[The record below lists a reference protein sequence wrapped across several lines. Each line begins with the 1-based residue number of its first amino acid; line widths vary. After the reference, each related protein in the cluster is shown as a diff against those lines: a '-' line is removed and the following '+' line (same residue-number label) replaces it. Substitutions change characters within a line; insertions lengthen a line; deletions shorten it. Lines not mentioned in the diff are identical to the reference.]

1 MPWNLLSRSPAPP
14 RRGVMW
20 RLCFYCNENSSVEL
34 TYRNT
39 SNSYEWTCP
48 LCEGINVMDETG
60 EIMDYTP
67 EDASASEHDLIV
79 AGSANNGTESPFCR
93 NCQTNHRIVVEAL
106 ASYLPPEWDSQYK
119 EYEKGLPR
127 YKAELERRYPP
138 YCINCQNAVT
148 SKLSDNN
155 YKARARILGSFLKNK
170 ADMGALNS
178 KGRITNSDDF
188 GSTSGG
194 KILRPRWTFQTWL
207 KLFVW
212 TCRGILWGSHMLGF
226 CGLFVINSLYPK
238 LQLRKLALAHVEN
251 SQSIGFIFKI
261 VRDAIMQMCIARNRP
276 PDLYLSELGGSLF
289 SLLYR
294 ITPFSVLY
302 FFWNYKLLYALLSS
316 MRVTVTGKSD
326 YYRCQCFL
334 FVQLLVGLYILPRM
348 YYWSVSEKAFR
359 LINLFF
365 TTTTTL
371 VLAVSLACLK
381 VRPVEY
387 VELQRQIQHST
398 DRNNSETTEQGQPL
412 SPHSQLR
419 RNPFSSPPQS
429 ISSSQVVPSTAHV
442 VKETMV
448 TDADMMD
455 WKPSFVPEVS
465 MTDAIPAELPD
476 IPKLPL
482 GYSLA
487 PPPNGSNRNAAI
499 LKPWIPAVSNT
510 SASSQGKEKYFQHKL
525 ASLSHTQY
533 SPTSTINDRSTRDMA
548 LAAQRFFPKEEPTGL
563 EDLFDPVLRLSDS
576 VGFTS
581 NSTSSAPLSWSAT
594 TTTNDVRV
602 MIRLREWLSAS
613 AIVIG
618 LLAVSIYV
626 YQRIMP
632 TAIDRLA

>member
-1 MPWNLLSRSPAPP
+1 MPWNLLSRSPSLP
-14 RRGVMW
+14 RRGVMC
-20 RLCFYCNENSSVEL
+20 RLCFYCNENSLVEL
-34 TYRNT
+34 TYRN
-39 SNSYEWTCP
+39 SSSYEWTCP
-48 LCEGINVMDETG
+48 LCEAINVVDETG
-60 EIMDYTP
+60 EIMDFTP
-67 EDASASEHDLIV
+67 EDASASEHDLTV
-79 AGSANNGTESPFCR
+79 DGSANNEPKSPFCR
-93 NCQTNHRIVVEAL
+93 NCQTNHRIVLEAL
-106 ASYLPPEWDSQYK
+106 ASYLPPECDSHYK

-155 YKARARILGSFLKNK
+155 YKARARILGSCLKNK
-170 ADMGALNS
+170 ADKGALNS
-178 KGRITNSDDF
+178 MSGITNSNDF
-188 GSTSGG
+188 GSISRG

-212 TCRGILWGSHMLGF
+212 TCRGMLWWSHMLGF
-226 CGLFVINSLYPK
+226 CGLFVINSLYPT
-238 LQLRKLALAHVEN
+238 LQLRKLALAHAEN
-251 SQSIGFIFKI
+251 RSLGFIFKI
-261 VRDAIMQMCIARNRP
+261 VRDAALQVCIATDRP
-276 PDLYLSELGGSLF
+276 QDLYLSELGSSLF
-289 SLLYR
+289 SILYR

-316 MRVTVTGKSD
+316 MRVTVIGKSD

-348 YYWSVSEKAFR
+348 HHWSISENAFR
-359 LINLFF
+359 LINMFF
-365 TTTTTL
+365 TTTTIL

-381 VRPVEY
+381 VRPVESAA
-387 VELQRQIQHST
+387 LQRQIQHSS
-398 DRNNSETTEQGQPL
+398 DHNSSETTEQGQPL
-412 SPHSQLR
+412 SPQSQLR
-419 RNPFSSPPQS
+419 RNPFFSIPQS
-429 ISSSQVVPSTAHV
+429 IPSYQVVPSTPRFEM
-442 VKETMV
+442 ETTI
-448 TDADMMD
+448 TDDDKMD

-465 MTDAIPAELPD
+465 MTDAVSAELPD
-476 IPKLPL
+476 IPKLPP

-487 PPPNGSNRNAAI
+487 PPPNGSKRNAGI
-499 LKPWIPAVSNT
+499 LKQSIPVVSNS

-525 ASLSHTQY
+525 ASISHTQC
-533 SPTSTINDRSTRDMA
+533 SSTSTTNDSSTRDMG

-576 VGFTS
+576 AGFTS
-581 NSTSSAPLSWSAT
+581 NSTSSAPLSWKA

-618 LLAVSIYV
+618 LLAACIYV

>member
-1 MPWNLLSRSPAPP
+1 MPWNLLSRSP
-14 RRGVMW
+14 VMW

-34 TYRNT
+34 TYRSS

-48 LCEGINVMDETG
+48 LCEAINAMDETG
-60 EIMDYTP
+60 EIMDFTP
-67 EDASASEHDLIV
+67 EDAPASEHDLTV
-79 AGSANNGTESPFCR
+79 GGSASDEPESPFCR
-93 NCQTNHRIVVEAL
+93 NCQTNHRIVLEAL
-106 ASYLPPEWDSQYK
+106 ASYLPPEWDSRYK

-155 YKARARILGSFLKNK
+155 YKARARILGSLLKNK
-170 ADMGALNS
+170 ADKGALNS
-178 KGRITNSDDF
+178 TSGITNSNDF

-212 TCRGILWGSHMLGF
+212 TCRGILWWSHMLGF
-226 CGLFVINSLYPK
+226 CGLFVINSLYPS
-238 LQLRKLALAHVEN
+238 LQLRKLALAHAEN
-251 SQSIGFIFKI
+251 SRSIGFIFKI
-261 VRDAIMQMCIARNRP
+261 VRDATMQMCIARNRP
-276 PDLYLSELGGSLF
+276 QGLYLSELGASLF
-289 SLLYR
+289 YLLYR

-334 FVQLLVGLYILPRM
+334 FVQLLVGLYTLPRM
-348 YYWSVSEKAFR
+348 YYWSISEKAFR
-359 LINLFF
+359 LINMFF
-365 TTTTTL
+365 ATTTTL

-387 VELQRQIQHST
+387 TELQRQFQHST
-398 DRNNSETTEQGQPL
+398 DRNNSETTDQGQPL
-412 SPHSQLR
+412 SPQSQLR
-419 RNPFSSPPQS
+419 RYPFFSVPQS
-429 ISSSQVVPSTAHV
+429 IPSCQVVPSTPRV
-442 VKETMV
+442 EMETTV
-448 TDADMMD
+448 TDDDMMD

-465 MTDAIPAELPD
+465 MTDAVPAELPD
-476 IPKLPL
+476 IPKLPP

-487 PPPNGSNRNAAI
+487 PPPNGSKSNAGI
-499 LKPWIPAVSNT
+499 LKQWIPVVSNS
-510 SASSQGKEKYFQHKL
+510 SASSPGKEKYFQHKL
-525 ASLSHTQY
+525 ASISHTQC
-533 SPTSTINDRSTRDMA
+533 SPTSTINDPSTRDMG

-576 VGFTS
+576 AGFTS
-581 NSTSSAPLSWSAT
+581 NSTSSAPLSWKA

-602 MIRLREWLSAS
+602 MIRLREWFSAS

>member
-20 RLCFYCNENSSVEL
+20 RSCFYCNENSSVEL
-34 TYRNT
+34 TYRSS

-48 LCEGINVMDETG
+48 LCEAINAMDETG
-60 EIMDYTP
+60 EIMDFTP
-67 EDASASEHDLIV
+67 EDAPASEH
-79 AGSANNGTESPFCR
+79 AGSANDETESPFCR
-93 NCQTNHRIVVEAL
+93 NCQTNHRIVLEAL

-170 ADMGALNS
+170 ADKGALNS
-178 KGRITNSDDF
+178 TSGITNSNGF

-194 KILRPRWTFQTWL
+194 KILRQRWTFQTWL

-212 TCRGILWGSHMLGF
+212 TCRGILWWSHMLGF
-226 CGLFVINSLYPK
+226 CGLFVINSLYPN
-238 LQLRKLALAHVEN
+238 LQLRKLALAHAEN
-251 SQSIGFIFKI
+251 SRSIGFIFKI
-261 VRDAIMQMCIARNRP
+261 VRDATVQMCIARNRP
-276 PDLYLSELGGSLF
+276 QGLYLSEMGVSLF
-289 SLLYR
+289 YLLYR

-326 YYRCQCFL
+326 YYRCQFFL
-334 FVQLLVGLYILPRM
+334 FVQLLVGLYTLPRM
-348 YYWSVSEKAFR
+348 YYWSISEKAFR
-359 LINLFF
+359 LINMLFA
-365 TTTTTL
+365 TTTTL

-381 VRPVEY
+381 VQPVEY
-387 VELQRQIQHST
+387 TELQRQFQHST
-398 DRNNSETTEQGQPL
+398 DRNNSETTELGQPL
-412 SPHSQLR
+412 SSQSQLLR
-419 RNPFSSPPQS
+419 YPFFSVPQS
-429 ISSSQVVPSTAHV
+429 IPSCQVVPSTPRV
-442 VKETMV
+442 EMETTV
-448 TDADMMD
+448 TDDDMMD

-465 MTDAIPAELPD
+465 MTDAVPAELPD
-476 IPKLPL
+476 IPKLPP

-487 PPPNGSNRNAAI
+487 PPPNGSKSNAGI
-499 LKPWIPAVSNT
+499 LKQWIPVVSNS

-525 ASLSHTQY
+525 ASISHTQR
-533 SPTSTINDRSTRDMA
+533 SPRSTINDPSTRDMG

-576 VGFTS
+576 AGFTS
-581 NSTSSAPLSWSAT
+581 NSTSSALLSWKA

-602 MIRLREWLSAS
+602 MIRLREWFSAS

-632 TAIDRLA
+632 TATDRLA